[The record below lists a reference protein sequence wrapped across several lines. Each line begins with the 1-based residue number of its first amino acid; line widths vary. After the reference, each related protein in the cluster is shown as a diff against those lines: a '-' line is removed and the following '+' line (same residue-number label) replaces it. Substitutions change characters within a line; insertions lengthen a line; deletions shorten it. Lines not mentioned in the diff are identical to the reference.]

1 MTPNPQLRAQ
11 DLSEGLIVMGKIC
24 IVDQDLASRGFL
36 RECLERE
43 GHQVV
48 TLDSDKALGSFL
60 DAIPFDGYILS
71 VDAPGVREKDLLRHL
86 RKTQKSR
93 ILLVVSER
101 GDAFL
106 KEAIDLGVYGFI
118 YKPFDTHEICAMV
131 THLVR

>member
-1 MTPNPQLRAQ
+1 M
-11 DLSEGLIVMGKIC
+11 
-24 IVDQDLASRGFL
+24 
-36 RECLERE
+36 
-43 GHQVV
+43 V
-48 TLDSDKALGSFL
+48 TLDSDKGLGSSS
-60 DAIPFDGYILS
+60 DGVPFDGFILS

-86 RKTQKSR
+86 RRTHKSR

-118 YKPFDTHEICAMV
+118 YKPFDTHEICTMV